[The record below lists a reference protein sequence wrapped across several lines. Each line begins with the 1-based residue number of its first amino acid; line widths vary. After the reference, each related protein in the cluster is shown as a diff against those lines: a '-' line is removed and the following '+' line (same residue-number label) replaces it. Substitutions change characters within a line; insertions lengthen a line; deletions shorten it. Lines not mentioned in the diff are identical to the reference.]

1 MHPASPASLLPDL
14 RHNPALPAA
23 HWPLFDACPAL
34 APLLQPLPLCAL
46 PSPVEPLPTLGTQA
60 WVKRDDAIHPVYG
73 GNKLRKLEFVASEL
87 LRKGIRHVYSLGG
100 TGTNFGVAA
109 AMLLQQLGIEL
120 TLFLFAQPDS
130 EHVRH
135 NQQLMR
141 HYGAHLHGFD
151 SLTAAALAWQLH
163 PRRLDPRCNFLA
175 AGASSPVATFA
186 YMNAA
191 FELREQ
197 IQAGACP
204 EPAQII
210 LPVGSSATLAGL
222 TLGCNLAGLHTQVV
236 GVRVAPAKLGF
247 IDICT
252 PQTSRNMMRQAA
264 RVLEQNGHPGPIGMP
279 EPILL
284 DDWYAPGYGYSTPAT
299 QAAMRQGEMAGLTL
313 DSTYSGKA
321 FGEFLKRLK
330 TTDAPL
336 LFWATLNSQP
346 VSSQ

>member
-14 RHNPALPAA
+14 RHNPALPAP

-34 APLLQPLPLCAL
+34 ASLLQPLPLCAL

-73 GNKLRKLEFVASEL
+73 GNKMRKLEFVASDL

-109 AMLLQQLGIEL
+109 AVLFKELGIEL
-120 TLFLFAQPDS
+120 TLFLFQQPAS
-130 EHVRH
+130 EHVEH

-141 HYGAHLHGFD
+141 NHGAHLHCFD
-151 SLTAAALAWQLH
+151 SLAAAALAWQLH
-163 PRRLDPRCNFLA
+163 PRRLDPRCYFLE

-186 YMNAA
+186 YLNAA

-197 IQAGACP
+197 IQAGDCP

-222 TLGCNLAGLHTQVV
+222 TLGCALAGLQSQVI

-252 PQTSRNMMRQAA
+252 PAVSRKMMQHAA
-264 RVLEQNGHPGPIGMP
+264 RVLEQHGHPEKIRIP
-279 EPILL
+279 EPILVS
-284 DDWYAPGYGYSTPAT
+284 DWFAPGYGCSTPASEAAIRQG
-299 QAAMRQGEMAGLTL
+299 QAAGLIL

-321 FGEFLKRLK
+321 FAEYLKRLK
-330 TTDAPL
+330 STAAPL

-346 VSSQ
+346 TS